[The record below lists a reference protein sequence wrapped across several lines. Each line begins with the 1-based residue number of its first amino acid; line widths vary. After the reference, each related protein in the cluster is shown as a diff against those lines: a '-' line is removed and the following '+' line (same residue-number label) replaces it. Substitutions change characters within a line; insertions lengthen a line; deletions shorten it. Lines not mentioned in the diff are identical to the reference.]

1 MNENGNINFSFSTP
15 AVYQIKV
22 QGALSDDWS
31 ERLGGLQISVSRK
44 KTGNT
49 ISILTG
55 MITDQ
60 TALSGILN
68 ALYDSHITVLSVNL
82 MKEQDK

>member
-82 MKEQDK
+82 MKEQDR

>member
-82 MKEQDK
+82 MKKQDR

>member
-1 MNENGNINFSFSTP
+1 MNENDNINFSFSTP

-44 KTGNT
+44 KKGSS

-55 MITDQ
+55 MIIDQ

-82 MKEQDK
+82 MKKQDR

>member
-1 MNENGNINFSFSTP
+1 MNEYGNINFSFSTP

-55 MITDQ
+55 MISDQ

-68 ALYDSHITVLSVNL
+68 ALYDSHITILSVNL
-82 MKEQDK
+82 MKEQNR

>member
-1 MNENGNINFSFSTP
+1 MNENGNINSGFSTP

-55 MITDQ
+55 MISDQ

-82 MKEQDK
+82 MKEQDR

>member
-55 MITDQ
+55 MISDQ

-82 MKEQDK
+82 MKEQDR

>member
-55 MITDQ
+55 MISDQ